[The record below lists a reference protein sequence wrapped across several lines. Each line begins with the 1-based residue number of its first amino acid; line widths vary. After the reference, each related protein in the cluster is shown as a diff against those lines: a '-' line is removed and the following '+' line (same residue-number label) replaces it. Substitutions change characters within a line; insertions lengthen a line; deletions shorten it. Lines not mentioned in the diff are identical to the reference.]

1 MLELVTGIV
10 VAVVALGVVLE
21 PLLRTDPGPSPL
33 TPASPPLD
41 DDFTP
46 IEESESPKIQAL
58 LALREIEFDKAT
70 GKLSDADYA
79 LLKRKYA
86 ESAVAA
92 IRDEQRDEP
101 GPASGEDEED
111 AAEAMIANVKSKQL
125 TACPTCRNKLESGSI
140 FCSTCGRSLLVE
152 DAPMRCWMCGADLPV
167 AAKFCAV
174 CGTRHPEEI
183 PAAAGGS

>member
-1 MLELVTGIV
+1 VLELVTGIV

-21 PLLRTDPGPSPL
+21 PLLRADPRSL
-33 TPASPPLD
+33 TPATPSLD
-41 DDFTP
+41 DDFTT

-86 ESAVAA
+86 DSAVAA
-92 IRDEQRDEP
+92 IRNEQQDESGAALEKDE
-101 GPASGEDEED
+101 DD
-111 AAEAMIANVKSKQL
+111 AAEAMIASVKSKEL
-125 TACPTCRNKLESGSI
+125 AACPTCRNKLESGSI

-152 DAPMRCWMCGADLPV
+152 DAPMRCWMCGADVPV
-167 AAKFCAV
+167 GAQFCAE
-174 CGTRHPEEI
+174 CGTRFPEEI
-183 PAAAGGS
+183 PAAADDS

>member
-21 PLLRTDPGPSPL
+21 PLLRANPGPSHL

-41 DDFTP
+41 DDFTS

-79 LLKRKYA
+79 LLKSKYA
-86 ESAVAA
+86 ASAVAA
-92 IRDEQRDEP
+92 IRNEQQDEP

-125 TACPTCRNKLESGSI
+125 TACPTCRNKLECGSI

-167 AAKFCAV
+167 AAKFCAQ

-183 PAAAGGS
+183 PAAARDS